1 MSDKAESLI
10 KELDQDRARADAR
23 ITRSDMA
30 ESLTEEF
37 ATDRA
42 RADAWI
48 IANLVTRS
56 LVTSRLKVGKSSN

>member
-1 MSDKAESLI
+1 
-10 KELDQDRARADAR
+10 
-23 ITRSDMA
+23 MA
-30 ESLTEEF
+30 ESLTKEL

-56 LVTSRLKVGKSSN
+56 LVTSRLKVGNFSK